1 MLTTNIMSGGKNT
14 DFKAISV
21 AAMKKYL
28 QERGVS
34 VNGYLKPGLVEIAV
48 AVEKMMLPV
57 DPNFERVNDA
67 HTTKQRLNIHDIQ
80 IEDPFTMKTK
90 NDFIDSPPFGL
101 CAIFNHLI
109 YQYII

>member
-1 MLTTNIMSGGKNT
+1 M
-14 DFKAISV
+14 
-21 AAMKKYL
+21 
-28 QERGVS
+28 QERAVS

-80 IEDPFTMKTK
+80 IEDTFAMKTK
-90 NDFIDSPPFGL
+90 TILLTLRRLDSTTFL
-101 CAIFNHLI
+101 TT
-109 YQYII
+109 

>member
-1 MLTTNIMSGGKNT
+1 MSGGQNT
-14 DFKAISV
+14 DFKAMSV
-21 AAMKKYL
+21 AAIKKYL

-34 VNGYLKPGLVEIAV
+34 VNGYLKPGPVEIAV

-90 NDFIDSPPFGL
+90 NDFSDSPPFG
-101 CAIFNHLI
+101 HLI